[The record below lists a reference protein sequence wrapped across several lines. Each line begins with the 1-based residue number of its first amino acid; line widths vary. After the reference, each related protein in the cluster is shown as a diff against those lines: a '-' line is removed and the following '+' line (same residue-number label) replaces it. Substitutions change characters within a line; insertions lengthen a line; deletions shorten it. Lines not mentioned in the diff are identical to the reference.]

1 VVYNVIGEVV
11 EKLVDNKMVAGRH
24 QVEFDASHL
33 SSGIYFY
40 RLNAGTFVDVKKMMI
55 IK

>member
-1 VVYNVIGEVV
+1 MIGEVV

-24 QVEFDASHL
+24 KVEFDASLL
-33 SSGIYFY
+33 STGIYFY
-40 RLNAGTFVDVKKMMI
+40 QLNAGTFVDVKKMMV